1 MDSPKDLN
9 KQLSGA
15 DIPSMDGL
23 SSEKVATSLHHASK
37 DEAGRLQPW
46 RKILEDVADHH
57 ESNEDNDFFTC
68 SHGFYTQSVAA

>member
-9 KQLSGA
+9 EQSSGVDTA
-15 DIPSMDGL
+15 PMDGP
-23 SSEKVATSLHHASK
+23 SKDKVAASLHHQAK
-37 DEAGRLQPW
+37 DEAARTQPW
-46 RKILEDVADHH
+46 RQILDNVADHH